1 MLIAVIGDVHD
12 LWEPEDALALER
24 LGVDLA
30 LFVGDFGNEA
40 VEVVAAVAQ
49 LPLSIAVALGNHDAW
64 YSATPWGRQQCP
76 YDRQQRD
83 LVQEQLDL
91 LGIAHVGYGCR
102 EFPEFGLAVVGG
114 RPFSWGGP
122 EWKYAD
128 FYQSRFGV
136 TNLADSTAKIVA
148 AGLAS
153 PAETL
158 LVLSHN
164 GPFGLGDAPEAPCG
178 RDWQPIGGDFG
189 DADLTDAIQKL
200 QAAGKQIPLVAFGH
214 MHHHLRHTRQV
225 QRQMI
230 QVQAQAGALQPTVY
244 LNAASV
250 PRIKQ
255 TNQGRHR
262 NFTLVTL
269 QAGQVTE
276 VSLVWLGEDLHPLEQ
291 QILYQISGQNLVV

>member
-49 LPLSIAVALGNHDAW
+49 LPLPIAVALGNHDAW

-76 YDRQQRD
+76 YNRKQRD

-91 LGIAHVGYGCR
+91 LGAAHVGYGCR
-102 EFPEFGLAVVGG
+102 EFPELGLAVVGG

-136 TNLADSTAKIVA
+136 TGLADSTAKIVA

-153 PAETL
+153 SAETL

-164 GPFGLGDAPEAPCG
+164 GPFGLGDAPDAPCG

-189 DADLTDAIQKL
+189 DADLTESIQKL

-230 QVQAQAGALQPTVY
+230 QAQEPPSSPNSTVY

-269 QAGQVTE
+269 QAAQVTE
-276 VSLVWLGEDLHPLEQ
+276 VSLVWLGEDLQPFEQ
-291 QILYQISGQNLVV
+291 QILYPLSCASFE